1 MLRQQLQRRCTVH
14 TAFGGLIMHV
24 KLFAAPALAMR
35 YIQVAVNHLAANIY
49 TVSLRRAHC
58 TPMSSATAK
67 TSTAATGQRWSLAIH
82 GGAGVINSTHTDWL
96 DDAKRGLEASLRAGQ
111 AVLESGGSAI
121 DAVVAAVVSMEN
133 DPHFNA
139 GMYA

>member
-1 MLRQQLQRRCTVH
+1 MT
-14 TAFGGLIMHV
+14 
-24 KLFAAPALAMR
+24 
-35 YIQVAVNHLAANIY
+35 
-49 TVSLRRAHC
+49 
-58 TPMSSATAK
+58 SATAQA
-67 TSTAATGQRWSLAIH
+67 STAAATAGQRWSLAIH

-139 GMYA
+139 GRYAADLQEPGQRSGREFGACSRVFLRTQQLAYTALVRFG